1 MHGSVCLFS
10 KYLQHLLEGENLDEL
25 DISSASSSNNIF
37 RNKKSLSTGWTG
49 TCPILQLINEAR
61 NGLDEEL
68 TSLNSIIYTYHQN
81 IISSYESLE
90 SALNYIFIVY
100 SINSPRPSGLTTSLT
115 PSFENE
121 FRDKTNNTLIGGE
134 IYYDFTNKLKPLV
147 KEINGD
153 ILNEINSLIDSN
165 ALKNT
170 MDSAYFN
177 FQNFDNTVVTASNI
191 MNRRIIDLK
200 DYFLTLQFWLMFFT
214 WGYFLFFIAL
224 AILYIIYLDKQ
235 NIILYYIMIILVNIL
250 FVFMLVEIFLSSFF
264 GQVRLICHEV
274 PRIMNFI
281 FTGTYMI
288 SGNSASYPA
297 QFGRGDENMT
307 KMFTTCLNGD
317 SDLLSL
323 FIPSDYLNS
332 LISLE
337 NDVNSLNTDLSNIL
351 MKSNIISND
360 YDSIENSVILK
371 AIIKFEL
378 LHDNLFLASE
388 GFGEDEI
395 NNILSNIR
403 KKLDSENC
411 NMTHEYYVVRESDCP
426 PGSIKLDVI
435 YNTTGVYHCYII
447 QKLNTGASAS
457 YGSGCDNNYI
467 NKAISFIGEINDLL
481 EDRLF
486 LLKSFQKIYSGAYKN
501 LSYELSSLSEILS
514 KNNSVINKYLY
525 SIRNYSNCG
534 SSRFDLID
542 FSDFIGDTTEYDA
555 RLVVIF
561 SAFLGVFGFVLL
573 YSFLVLI
580 NGFSA
585 KDNYNDDDYGY
596 DFGNYKNRK
605 INIKVNKSKKNK
617 NNSNYYDKD
626 DDDEEFES
634 DDEDR
639 NKKSKRN
646 TNAQVPPKMGQKVE
660 MSYISKKNEDSD
672 SD

>member
-10 KYLQHLLEGENLDEL
+10 KYLQHLLERENLDEL

-61 NGLDEEL
+61 NDLNEEL

-81 IISSYESLE
+81 ITSSYESLE
-90 SALNYIFIVY
+90 SAFNYIFTVN
-100 SINSPRPSGLTTSLT
+100 SINKPRPSGLTTSLT

-121 FRDKTNNTLIGGE
+121 FRNKTNTTLIGGE
-134 IYYDFTNKLKPLV
+134 IYYYFSNKLKPLV
-147 KEINGD
+147 TQINGV
-153 ILNEINSLIDSN
+153 ILNEINSLINSN
-165 ALKNT
+165 TLKNE

-177 FQNFDNTVVTASNI
+177 FQNFDTAVVTASNI
-191 MNRRIIDLK
+191 MNKRIIELK

-224 AILYIIYLDKQ
+224 AIIYLIYFDKQ
-235 NIILYYIMIILVNIL
+235 YIILYYIMIILVNIL
-250 FVFMLVEIFLSSFF
+250 FVLMLVEIFLSSFF

-337 NDVNSLNTDLSNIL
+337 NNVNGLYTDLNYIL

-360 YDSIENSVILK
+360 YNSIENSIILK

-403 KKLDSENC
+403 KNLDSESC

-426 PGSIKLDVI
+426 PGSIKLNVI
-435 YNTTGVYHCYII
+435 YNTTGEYHCYII
-447 QKLNTGASAS
+447 QKLDSGVSAS

-467 NKAISFIGEINDLL
+467 NKAIAFIGELNWLL
-481 EDRLF
+481 EARLY
-486 LLKSFQKIYSGAYKN
+486 LLKSFQDIYSGTYKN
-501 LSYELSSLSEILS
+501 LSNELSSLSETLTKSNSEI
-514 KNNSVINKYLY
+514 NNYLY
-525 SIRNYSNCG
+525 LIRNYSNCG

-585 KDNYNDDDYGY
+585 KDNYYDDDYGY
-596 DFGNYKNRK
+596 DFGNYKKRN
-605 INIKVNKSKKNK
+605 INIKVNKTKRKKN
-617 NNSNYYDKD
+617 NGNY
-626 DDDEEFES
+626 DDEDEDEEVES
-634 DDEDR
+634 DDEDKNR
-639 NKKSKRN
+639 KSKRN
-646 TNAQVPPKMGQKVE
+646 TKAQVQPKTGQKVE
-660 MSYISKKNEDSD
+660 MSYISKNNEDSD
-672 SD
+672 SY